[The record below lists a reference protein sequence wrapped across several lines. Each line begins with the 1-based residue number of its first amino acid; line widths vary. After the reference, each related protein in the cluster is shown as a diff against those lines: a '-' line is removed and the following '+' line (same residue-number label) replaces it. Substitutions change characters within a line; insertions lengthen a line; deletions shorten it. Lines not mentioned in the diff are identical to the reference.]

1 MRILAVQLKRALF
14 GLAVIGLA
22 GCGTTP
28 PSSGSG
34 TAVSELKREAGEYR
48 LEPGDELSI
57 FVLNEPD
64 LTNEYPIDGSG
75 IVSLPLIGDV
85 YARGK
90 TLREFDTLVTAKL
103 ADGYLRSPDVTV
115 ELLNYPPYYILG
127 EVNEPG
133 QYDYEEDL
141 TVLKAVAA
149 AGGFSY
155 RANQK
160 VIMIQ
165 GADDP
170 DETRVALEPGT
181 KVLPGDTIRVLERFF

>member
-1 MRILAVQLKRALF
+1 MRHLAVHLKRAFF
-14 GLAVIGLA
+14 GLAVLGLA
-22 GCGTTP
+22 GCGSTPAPTT
-28 PSSGSG
+28 GG
-34 TAVSELKREAGEYR
+34 TDQPVLKREAGEYR

-85 YARGK
+85 FARGK
-90 TLREFDTLVTAKL
+90 TLREFDTLITSKL

-127 EVNEPG
+127 EVNTPG

-160 VIMIQ
+160 VVMIQ
-165 GADDP
+165 GTDDE

-181 KVLPGDTIRVLERFF
+181 RVLPGDTIRVLERFF

>member
-1 MRILAVQLKRALF
+1 MRILAVQLKQALA
-14 GLAVIGLA
+14 GLAVLGLA
-22 GCGTTP
+22 GCGSTP
-28 PSSGSG
+28 TPTNNGAEP
-34 TAVSELKREAGEYR
+34 TALKRVAGEYR
-48 LEPGDELSI
+48 LEPGNELSI

-64 LTNEYPIDGSG
+64 LSNEYPIDGSG

-90 TLREFDTLVTAKL
+90 TLREFDALVTSKL

-115 ELLNYPPYYILG
+115 ELLNYPPIFILG
-127 EVNEPG
+127 EVNTPG
-133 QYDYEEDL
+133 QYPFVEDL
-141 TVLKAVAA
+141 TVLKAVAT

-160 VIMIQ
+160 VILIR
-165 GADDP
+165 GRNDS
-170 DETRVALEPGT
+170 DETRIALEAGT